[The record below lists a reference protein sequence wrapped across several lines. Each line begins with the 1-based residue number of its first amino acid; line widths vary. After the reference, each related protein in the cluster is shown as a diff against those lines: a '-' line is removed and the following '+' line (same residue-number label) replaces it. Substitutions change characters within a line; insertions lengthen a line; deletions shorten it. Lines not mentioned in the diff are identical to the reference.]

1 MHLLEDHKYT
11 VLCNLLGLLFRDVA
25 CEVKDCI
32 VNVHHSKFTSLDRQ
46 YSQNWA
52 YTVLLLS
59 YWRFPIW

>member
-46 YSQNWA
+46 YSQN
-52 YTVLLLS
+52 
-59 YWRFPIW
+59 